1 MLLGC
6 TYMYFV
12 VQSPGTVV
20 TGSIFVTLSLLLF
33 FAEPLSSQ
41 ARNLSHAVVH
51 SVVPQ
56 KQSVT
61 VLCTLPAYFWLAGA
75 RVCVFLRNGL
85 SLFSRRSGWKD
96 QIRPVGIQP
105 WACLRTCVVVHGPLF
120 FRCVCQF
127 FFLHFSFLSLE
138 LILTFPCDM
147 IPLLVLI
154 LSHFYV
160 IKPDEASG
168 PNTHNENREL
178 FLIPGMPM
186 VNNAAQ
192 LLEWTASYIN
202 GFQSFWRDALF

>member
-1 MLLGC
+1 MLTKSDGGI
-6 TYMYFV
+6 
-12 VQSPGTVV
+12 QNQ
-20 TGSIFVTLSLLLF
+20 LLF
-33 FAEPLSSQ
+33 CKGKNPFSCSG
-41 ARNLSHAVVH
+41 S
-51 SVVPQ
+51 
-56 KQSVT
+56 
-61 VLCTLPAYFWLAGA
+61 LPCPSKTNGY
-75 RVCVFLRNGL
+75 CVFLPCGCACLRL
-85 SLFSRRSGWKD
+85 SAEWPIHIFKEKWMEEPKFH
-96 QIRPVGIQP
+96 PVGIQP
-105 WACLRTCVVVHGPLF
+105 CVCLCTCVVVHGPLF
-120 FRCVCQF
+120 SRCVCQL
-127 FFLHFSFLSLE
+127 FFLLFSFLSLD
-138 LILTFPCDM
+138 LILTFPYDM